1 MPSLAAYHPQFFQK
15 EYAGLT
21 AFMSGVDRPS
31 RDDVEADIEGE
42 QETLPDL
49 LDDDI
54 NPPPE
59 PDDGESTPTT
69 DFPANSL
76 SRSQM
81 EQTVAG
87 VSKGVTDTT
96 ETGYLRYFSSS
107 HFLAIT
113 DKFIFSR
120 LAEACVAFLISKNL
134 IKTRSEFIS
143 TTPLPSTPFLIVVW
157 IMNEYVIY
165 FIRHDY
171 L

>member
-21 AFMSGVDRPS
+21 AFLNGADRPS
-31 RDDVEADIEGE
+31 PDDVEADIEGE

-59 PDDGESTPTT
+59 PDDGEPIPTANTPA
-69 DFPANSL
+69 DL
-76 SRSQM
+76 SRSQL

-96 ETGYLRYFSSS
+96 EMGYLR
-107 HFLAIT
+107 
-113 DKFIFSR
+113 
-120 LAEACVAFLISKNL
+120 
-134 IKTRSEFIS
+134 
-143 TTPLPSTPFLIVVW
+143 
-157 IMNEYVIY
+157 
-165 FIRHDY
+165 
-171 L
+171 